1 MKRLHEIR
9 NEKNLGTIIGGNW
22 GGWTWHE
29 GRIYAPGGREGL
41 GPDDLRALPYLH
53 SIVKEYRRANWNYET
68 EMARMRNK
76 VDLVNKNAAYYRNQ
90 LQIAGKL
97 GIVLQRIAG

>member
-9 NEKNLGTIIGGNW
+9 NEKNLGTLIGGDW
-22 GGWTWHE
+22 EGWTWHE
-29 GRIYAPGGREGL
+29 GKIYAPGWSEGL
-41 GPDDLRALPYLH
+41 GPDELRALPYLN
-53 SIVKEYRRANWNYET
+53 SVVEEYRRANWNYET

-76 VDLVNKNAAYYRNQ
+76 VDLATKNESYYRNQ